1 MFYKIDLAL
10 LCDHVAVD
18 IQTLSVE
25 TFHTCHVYCFF
36 LLAKAFI
43 KGQGFDHVD
52 NKTFSHFQKLDQV
65 AKNEKHWWDLNHF
78 VLITKLR
85 EKMRPFV
92 LFLELGLDKVSVKR
106 DIMLVSFFRKVRSWD
121 LREREMVYRVEVKLS
136 YQHWINVLLEILVQ
150 LCHHIFDQEENL
162 VWITGN
168 KVALYHLLSLVF
180 V

>member
-1 MFYKIDLAL
+1 
-10 LCDHVAVD
+10 
-18 IQTLSVE
+18 
-25 TFHTCHVYCFF
+25 
-36 LLAKAFI
+36 
-43 KGQGFDHVD
+43 
-52 NKTFSHFQKLDQV
+52 
-65 AKNEKHWWDLNHF
+65 
-78 VLITKLR
+78 
-85 EKMRPFV
+85 MRSFV

-121 LREREMVYRVEVKLS
+121 LREWEMVYRVEVKLS